1 MKVSKGLLWTAV
13 LMIIATGIIHLVRA
27 PHKFEEAT
35 YVGILFVANAIGAA
49 VSALGIYLQRMWA
62 WHLGA
67 LIAAG
72 AFIGFI
78 LSRTAGLPV
87 MGEEEWNAV
96 GILSLVVEGL
106 FLLVY
111 ALVLMNPDRRA
122 E

>member
-1 MKVSKGLLWTAV
+1 MW
-13 LMIIATGIIHLVRA
+13 TGILLILITGVIHLIRA

-49 VSALGIYLQRMWA
+49 VSALGIYLQRAWA

-72 AFIGFI
+72 AFVSFF
-78 LSRTAGLPV
+78 LRRTVGLPI
-87 MGEEEWNAV
+87 MGEEEWNTI
-96 GILSLVVEGL
+96 GILSLIVEGGFVL
-106 FLLVY
+106 IY
-111 ALVLMNPDRRA
+111 ACMLMGLGRRS